1 MLVHT
6 SFGKI
11 IW

>member
-6 SFGKI
+6 SI
-11 IW
+11 Q